1 MLVQMI
7 ELEEVAVI
15 AVSDEVLEGT
25 GLEVSTTYTGIYYCV
40 SC

>member
-1 MLVQMI
+1 MSVQMI
-7 ELEEVAVI
+7 EMEEVTMI

-40 SC
+40 NC